1 MEGLLEH
8 STSFDGRLIFFEIP
22 LNAGNDII
30 GGIAWTKRT
39 KRSSSPKCENN
50 ETREEQRGWVE
61 EKRRVS
67 KVQKM
72 LVEEECFL
80 FFSLLLLF
88 SFLEPSSL
96 GVCWVSDEPG
106 CRPVCPGA
114 VSAMDKLMM
123 RGAHHRQLDIRLRQ
137 RDAMLYTIQV
147 RDKRKDLRARRIG
160 TSRGGLERAL
170 ERICASTSP
179 LVSTNRGNRIGSGC
193 TKSRVH
199 AKFWIFRESES
210 ERD

>member
-39 KRSSSPKCENN
+39 KRSLSPKCENKKG
-50 ETREEQRGWVE
+50 TKRVE

-193 TKSRVH
+193 TKSRD